1 MLTQLYKL
9 TQFYKLTQLD
19 KFTFNKSNIN
29 NGYLY
34 RFKPTPL
41 AQAKAQTKVEVVS
54 VAHVEVDAETETEAE
69 AEAEVE
75 AEVEVEAVL
84 PKNELFTPYNKDKL
98 FWCFFIILK
107 GHEVYEL
114 NRSNAFTIEKEMKIN
129 AVEKLISIKDK
140 LKELKLKRTELE
152 DEFVNKQVISVK
164 GLTALCL
171 IYDIS
176 ITYIF
181 GRKFCEINPT
191 VENKHVENKHI
202 IIQNAKKEDSLQYG
216 NNFDNKDE
224 YWFIENIQKPLNAPS
239 AYTIKDLQTICE
251 RLQIDINTT
260 VNEKTKLKNK
270 KQLYE
275 EILQHL

>member
-1 MLTQLYKL
+1 MLTQL
-9 TQFYKLTQLD
+9 YKLTQLD

-41 AQAKAQTKVEVVS
+41 AQTQAQAQAKVEVVTAA
-54 VAHVEVDAETETEAE
+54 VAETDADSDT
-69 AEAEVE
+69 EVE
-75 AEVEVEAVL
+75 AEVETEKEEIPL
-84 PKNELFTPYNKDKL
+84 KNELFTPYNKDKL

-114 NRSNAFTIEKEMKIN
+114 NRSNAFTIEKEMKIS
-129 AVEKLISIKDK
+129 AVEKLKSIKDK

-181 GRKFCEINPT
+181 GRKFCEINPA
-191 VENKHVENKHI
+191 VENKHI

-251 RLQIDINTT
+251 CLQIDINTT

>member
-1 MLTQLYKL
+1 MLTQL
-9 TQFYKLTQLD
+9 YKLTQLD

-34 RFKPTPL
+34 RFKPTHL
-41 AQAKAQTKVEVVS
+41 AQAKAHTKVEVVA
-54 VAHVEVDAETETEAE
+54 VAHVEADADTDVETEAE
-69 AEAEVE
+69 AEAETETDVE
-75 AEVEVEAVL
+75 ET
-84 PKNELFTPYNKDKL
+84 PIKNEFFTPYNKDKL

-191 VENKHVENKHI
+191 VENKHI

-275 EILQHL
+275 EIRQQL

>member
-1 MLTQLYKL
+1 MLTQL
-9 TQFYKLTQLD
+9 YKLTQLD

-34 RFKPTPL
+34 RFKPTPISQ
-41 AQAKAQTKVEVVS
+41 AQAQAQVPVPAQVQAKVEVVAA
-54 VAHVEVDAETETEAE
+54 AHVEEDAETDVEETPLTEA
-69 AEAEVE
+69 V
-75 AEVEVEAVL
+75 V

-107 GHEVYEL
+107 GNEVYEF

-129 AVEKLISIKDK
+129 AVEKLKSVKDK

-191 VENKHVENKHI
+191 VENKHI

-275 EILQHL
+275 EILQQL

>member
-9 TQFYKLTQLD
+9 TQLN

-41 AQAKAQTKVEVVS
+41 ARAQ
-54 VAHVEVDAETETEAE
+54 
-69 AEAEVE
+69 VE
-75 AEVEVEAVL
+75 AQADTEEIEDEVQVQAQVQAQAQAQSHIQVQAQAQAPIEIPL
-84 PKNELFTPYNKDKL
+84 KNELFTPYNKDKL

-114 NRSNAFTIEKEMKIN
+114 NRSNAFTIEKEMKIS
-129 AVEKLISIKDK
+129 AVEKLKSVKDK

-181 GRKFCEINPT
+181 GRKFCEINP
-191 VENKHVENKHI
+191 EVENKHI

-251 RLQIDINTT
+251 RLQIDINTI
-260 VNEKTKLKNK
+260 VNEKTKSKNK

-275 EILQHL
+275 EILQQL

>member
-1 MLTQLYKL
+1 MLTQL
-9 TQFYKLTQLD
+9 YKLTQLD

-34 RFKPTPL
+34 RVKPMLLT
-41 AQAKAQTKVEVVS
+41 QAQTKVEEVVS
-54 VAHVEVDAETETEAE
+54 AVEAEAETEAETETETEAE
-69 AEAEVE
+69 SDA
-75 AEVEVEAVL
+75 EAVL

-191 VENKHVENKHI
+191 VENKHI

-251 RLQIDINTT
+251 SLKIDINTT

>member
-1 MLTQLYKL
+1 MLTQL
-9 TQFYKLTQLD
+9 YKLTQLD

-41 AQAKAQTKVEVVS
+41 AQAQAQVQAQVQSPVQADTEEIEDEVQ
-54 VAHVEVDAETETEAE
+54 AQAQAQALALAPAPAPIEMP
-69 AEAEVE
+69 
-75 AEVEVEAVL
+75 L
-84 PKNELFTPYNKDKL
+84 KNELFTPYNKDKL

-114 NRSNAFTIEKEMKIN
+114 NRSNAFTIEKEMKIS
-129 AVEKLISIKDK
+129 AVEKLKSVKDK

-181 GRKFCEINPT
+181 GRKFCEINP
-191 VENKHVENKHI
+191 EVENKHI

-251 RLQIDINTT
+251 RLQIDINTI
-260 VNEKTKLKNK
+260 VNEKTKSKNK

>member
-1 MLTQLYKL
+1 MLTQL
-9 TQFYKLTQLD
+9 YKLTQLD

-34 RFKPTPL
+34 RVKPMLLTQ
-41 AQAKAQTKVEVVS
+41 AQAQTQTKVEVVS
-54 VAHVEVDAETETEAE
+54 EVETEAE
-69 AEAEVE
+69 EEAETDVE
-75 AEVEVEAVL
+75 ETPLTV

-191 VENKHVENKHI
+191 VENKHI
-202 IIQNAKKEDSLQYG
+202 IIQNTKKEDSLQYG

-251 RLQIDINTT
+251 RLKIDINTT

>member
-1 MLTQLYKL
+1 MLTQLYKI
-9 TQFYKLTQLD
+9 TQLYKLTQLD

-41 AQAKAQTKVEVVS
+41 AQAQAQAQAKVEVVTAA
-54 VAHVEVDAETETEAE
+54 VAETDADSDT
-69 AEAEVE
+69 EVE
-75 AEVEVEAVL
+75 AEVEVEEMPL
-84 PKNELFTPYNKDKL
+84 KNELFTPYNKDKL

-114 NRSNAFTIEKEMKIN
+114 NRSNAFTIEKEMKIS
-129 AVEKLISIKDK
+129 AVEKLKTIKDK

-181 GRKFCEINPT
+181 GRKFCEINP
-191 VENKHVENKHI
+191 EVENKHI

-251 RLQIDINTT
+251 CLQIDIITT

-275 EILQHL
+275 EILQQL